1 MVQTNCPLSSLHV
14 CFGGDKNK
22 AAREEAA
29 KRHSD
34 RVYAHRSKGN
44 KLYNAETNF
53 KRKSHFIQG
62 IGESRTLSDIRE
74 KIMQKRASGLKGKE
88 NLARQYAT
96 TQYVNEG
103 SGARTAGRNKYLEL
117 LGQQANIDNRISQL
131 AGRGEAKLQEGWKR
145 QRAGLLTA
153 EYNTV
158 ADINT
163 GFGPPELMP
172 PKKRGNI
179 FMGLLSIG
187 MSLAGTGIFG
197 SDEKLKK
204 NIERVDTSNDGYPIY
219 EFSYLG
225 SRKRYRG
232 VMAQDVVK
240 TNPMAVHIQNGLM
253 YVDYSKLDVDM
264 ELVS

>member
-1 MVQTNCPLSSLHV
+1 MCAGQDQNA
-14 CFGGDKNK
+14 GIRAK
-22 AAREEAA
+22 AKAD
-29 KRHSD
+29 HNN
-34 RVYAHRSKGN
+34 RVYAYRSKGN
-44 KLYNAETNF
+44 KLFNLETNF
-53 KRKSHFIQG
+53 KRKSNFIQG

-103 SGARTAGRNKYLEL
+103 NGSRTAGRNKYLEL
-117 LGQQANIDNRISQL
+117 LGQQANIDNKISQL

-145 QRAGLLTA
+145 QRSGMLTK
-153 EYNTV
+153 EFNTLASV
-158 ADINT
+158 NT
-163 GFGPPELMP
+163 EFGPPELMP
-172 PKKRGNI
+172 PKKKGNI

-187 MSLAGTGIFG
+187 MSAAGAGLIPGVGAAAG
-197 SDEKLKK
+197 SDKKLKK
-204 NIERVDTSNDGYPIY
+204 NIERVDTSNDGHPIY

-240 TNPMAVHIQNGLM
+240 TNPMAVHIQNGLL

>member
-1 MVQTNCPLSSLHV
+1 MCVGRDQNE
-14 CFGGDKNK
+14 
-22 AAREEAA
+22 AARTRA
-29 KRHSD
+29 KYDHSNK
-34 RVYAHRSKGN
+34 VYAHRSKGN
-44 KLYNAETNF
+44 KLFNLETNF
-53 KRKSHFIQG
+53 KRKSNFIQG

-103 SGARTAGRNKYLEL
+103 NGARTAGRNKYLEL
-117 LGQQANIDNRISQL
+117 LGQQANIDNKISQL
-131 AGRGEAKLQEGWKR
+131 AGRGESKMQEGWKR
-145 QRAGLLTA
+145 QRSGMLTKEFNRLA
-153 EYNTV
+153 SVNTE
-158 ADINT
+158 
-163 GFGPPELMP
+163 FGPPVLMP

-187 MSLAGTGIFG
+187 MGAAGAGLIPGVGG
-197 SDEKLKK
+197 SDRKLKK

-240 TNPMAVHIQNGLM
+240 TNPMAVHIQNGLL
-253 YVDYSKLDVDM
+253 YVDYSKVDVDM

>member
-14 CFGGDKNK
+14 CAGKDESAKV
-22 AAREEAA
+22 AAQQ
-29 KRHSD
+29 RHND
-34 RVYAHRSKGN
+34 RVYDHRSRGN
-44 KLYNAETNF
+44 KLFNLETNF

-62 IGESRTLSDIRE
+62 IGASRTLSDIRE
-74 KIMQKRASGLKGKE
+74 KIMKNRASGLKGKE

-103 SGARTAGRNKYLEL
+103 NGARTAGRNKYLEL
-117 LGQQANIDNRISQL
+117 LGQQANIDNKISQL
-131 AGRGEAKLQEGWKR
+131 AGRGEAKLQESWKR
-145 QRAGLLTA
+145 MRSGMLTE
-153 EYNTV
+153 EYNKPASV
-158 ADINT
+158 NT
-163 GFGPPELMP
+163 GFGPPSLTP
-172 PKKRGNI
+172 PTQNNTGGL

-187 MSLAGTGIFG
+187 MSVAPMFMAP
-197 SDEKLKK
+197 SDRKLKK

-240 TNPMAVHIQNGLM
+240 TNPMAVHIQNGLL

>member
-1 MVQTNCPLSSLHV
+1 MCAGRDQNA
-14 CFGGDKNK
+14 GIRAK
-22 AAREEAA
+22 AKAD
-29 KRHSD
+29 HNN

-44 KLYNAETNF
+44 KLFNLETNY
-53 KRKSHFIQG
+53 KRKSNFIQG

-117 LGQQANIDNRISQL
+117 LGQQANIDNKISQL

-145 QRAGLLTA
+145 QRSGMLTKEFNKLA
-153 EYNTV
+153 SVNTE
-158 ADINT
+158 
-163 GFGPPELMP
+163 FGPPELMP
-172 PKKRGNI
+172 PKKKGNM

-187 MSLAGTGIFG
+187 MSVAPMFMG
-197 SDEKLKK
+197 SDRKLKK
-204 NIERVDTSNDGYPIY
+204 NIERVDTSNDGHPIY

-240 TNPMAVHIQNGLM
+240 TNPMAVHIQNGLL

>member
-1 MVQTNCPLSSLHV
+1 MCAGRDQ
-14 CFGGDKNK
+14 NK
-22 AAREEAA
+22 AAREQA
-29 KRHSD
+29 KASHNN

-44 KLYNAETNF
+44 KLFNLETNF
-53 KRKSHFIQG
+53 KRKSNFIQG

-103 SGARTAGRNKYLEL
+103 NGARTAGRNKYLEL
-117 LGQQANIDNRISQL
+117 LGQQANIDNKISQL

-145 QRAGLLTA
+145 QRSGMLTKEFNKLA
-153 EYNTV
+153 DVNTE
-158 ADINT
+158 
-163 GFGPPELMP
+163 FGPPELMP
-172 PKKRGNI
+172 PKKKGNM

-187 MSLAGTGIFG
+187 MSAAGAGLIPGVGAAAG
-197 SDEKLKK
+197 SDKKLKK
-204 NIERVDTSNDGYPIY
+204 NIERVDTSNDGHPIY

-240 TNPMAVHIQNGLM
+240 TNPMAVHIQNGLL